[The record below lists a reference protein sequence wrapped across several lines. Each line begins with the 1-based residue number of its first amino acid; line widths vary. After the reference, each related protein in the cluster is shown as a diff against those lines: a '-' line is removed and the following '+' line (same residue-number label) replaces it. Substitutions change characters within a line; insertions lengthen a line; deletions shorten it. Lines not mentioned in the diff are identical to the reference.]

1 MTQILLV
8 DDHALFRASL
18 SRLLAD
24 HPDLRVTGQC
34 ATVEEAIQLMESNTY
49 DLVLLDYELGDRRG
63 IDVAQAAKRIGFTG
77 KILLVTVGLTPTEV
91 RHLLNLGISGIFLKN
106 SSPEELLDAIRSV
119 CAGGNW
125 MDPKYQQQVEASAAA
140 GLSSRAKFTE
150 RDRHVL
156 KGVFEGLANKEIAEQ
171 LGVSESAIKASLQ
184 QLFGKT
190 GVRTR
195 GQLVR
200 VALEHYR
207 RELL

>member
-1 MTQILLV
+1 MTRILLV
-8 DDHALFRASL
+8 DDHTLFRASL
-18 SRLLAD
+18 ARLLAD
-24 HPDLRVTGQC
+24 HADLRVTGEC
-34 ATVEEAIQLMESNTY
+34 ATVEEAVALMAANAY

-63 IDVAQAAKRIGFTG
+63 VEVVQAVKRTGFKG
-77 KILLVTVGLTPTEV
+77 KILLVTVGLTPTELQHV
-91 RHLLNLGISGIFLKN
+91 LNLGIAGIFLKN
-106 SSPEELLDAIRSV
+106 NSPEELLEAIRVVLGDES
-119 CAGGNW
+119 W
-125 MDPKYQQQVEASAAA
+125 IDPKYRQLLQSAATTGIQA
-140 GLSSRAKFTE
+140 RAKFTE
-150 RDRHVL
+150 RDRYVL
-156 KGVFEGLANKEIAEQ
+156 KGVFQGLANKEIAEQ